1 GLFAVVPLTV
11 LIGGVAFADG
21 EVGAADLCTKMGEG
35 AEVSASMGPPD
46 QFAADFAALRERG
59 AEAGGVVSMSAALS
73 GTRVS
78 SRLDVDS
85 IAGTVA
91 DWCAGET
98 RTVFAPSSLEYL
110 RRGGRIGAASSL
122 LGRALQIVP
131 VLGLSAGVVI
141 PLARVRTRTKALE
154 KIVALTANAADE
166 ISETSDAVRVEVQQA
181 EGDIDDADV
190 TTLITRLTEL
200 GFATSFRTLSTIITA
215 HVGPGTIGVTVQTE
229 P

>member
-1 GLFAVVPLTV
+1 MAV
-11 LIGGVAFADG
+11 
-21 EVGAADLCTKMGEG
+21 
-35 AEVSASMGPPD
+35 
-46 QFAADFAALRERG
+46 
-59 AEAGGVVSMSAALS
+59 AGIRQG
-73 GTRVS
+73 
-78 SRLDVDS
+78 LDVES

-98 RTVFAPSSLEYL
+98 RTVFAPSSLEHL

-131 VLGLSAGVVI
+131 VLGLSAGVVV

-166 ISETSDAVRVEVQQA
+166 ISETRDTVRVEVQQA
-181 EGDIDDADV
+181 EGDIADA
-190 TTLITRLTEL
+190 TMLITRLTEL

-215 HVGPGTIGVTVQTE
+215 HVGPGTIGVTVQTV